1 MPDVTG
7 TLQDPTGEVL
17 ASTPVEFELVDQ
29 AGVPLRRGWLAATN
43 KTIVGEKTVTTNVS
57 GVYTVT
63 LPANTDVTPAD
74 SRWRRRILPVDGA
87 RAVDDLLVV
96 PAGAGPYT
104 EDDIVVDPAPLV
116 TPAAQ
121 PGGKQLAAWQ
131 LAGTANT
138 AVSTTSTVAAA
149 IAGLGGTIETSG
161 RPIAV
166 HLNMSWVTVSDANKT
181 GTFTVKIDGTEPKG
195 GARLVR
201 SKVVGEAL
209 HVDLWVP
216 AVPAAGEHTVTV
228 EWAAGEAGTTLSF
241 YPESLL
247 GVPCLAACEVF
258 EW

>member
-1 MPDVTG
+1 MPAITSSLVGPADAARSGATVRF
-7 TLQDPTGEVL
+7 D
-17 ASTPVEFELVDQ
+17 LVDA
-29 AGVPLRRGWLAATN
+29 AGTPLDQGWLAAAN
-43 KTIVGEKTVTTNVS
+43 KTIIGTSEVTADAAGAYTITV
-57 GVYTVT
+57 
-63 LPANTDVTPAD
+63 PANVDITPAGT
-74 SRWRRRILPVDGA
+74 RWRRRIFPTDGS
-87 RAVDDLLVV
+87 RAITAFLVV
-96 PAGAGPYT
+96 PAGGGPYN
-104 EDDIVVDPAPLV
+104 EDDIAVDPTPLV
-116 TPAAQ
+116 APAGQ
-121 PGGKQLAAWQ
+121 PGGRQLASWQ

-181 GTFTVKIDGTEPKG
+181 GTFTVKIDGTKPKG

-216 AVPAAGEHTVTV
+216 AVPAAGEHAVTV